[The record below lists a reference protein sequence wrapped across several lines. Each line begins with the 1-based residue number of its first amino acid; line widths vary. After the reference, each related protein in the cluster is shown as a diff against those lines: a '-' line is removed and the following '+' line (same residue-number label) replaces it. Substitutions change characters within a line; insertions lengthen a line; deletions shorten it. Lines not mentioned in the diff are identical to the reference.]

1 MTEFK
6 DLQTIAAEMY
16 SDKNTRLWIFTHT
29 YTQDEYLRVRHAL
42 KVLAEYRP
50 VEWTG
55 PTGHREPVE
64 V

>member
-16 SDKNTRLWIFTHT
+16 SDKNTRQWIFTHT